1 MLHYIYSRS
10 FINVITVMALALA
23 AWGAMPAFVGARRW
37 RWGNLALMLLMT
49 TAILYTALFSR
60 AGGGGAMEQHAN
72 CMDIEW
78 DEVQPGG
85 LLFYP
90 GDEHVGIAAGHGWLG
105 RLLAVHCAVGTNG
118 VAISHRNGFETAAR
132 PVWYRN
138 EQRAEEI
145 PLPSVFPVWDFRHFS
160 FPHAGHPYL
169 SCIR

>member
-1 MLHYIYSRS
+1 ML
-10 FINVITVMALALA
+10 M
-23 AWGAMPAFVGARRW
+23 
-37 RWGNLALMLLMT
+37 MT
-49 TAILYTALFSR
+49 AAILYTALFSR